1 MRNRY
6 RQMDA
11 CFADSLEAHW
21 MCTDEVKTSEAKR
34 GACLDEVDK
43 HERVLS
49 KRWARDGPGITE
61 VKNRNEDDGDLVQ
74 EEPAEESES
83 EQE

>member
-1 MRNRY
+1 
-6 RQMDA
+6 MDA

-61 VKNRNEDDGDLVQ
+61 VKNRNEDDENILVN
-74 EEPAEESES
+74 EEPEELSGS